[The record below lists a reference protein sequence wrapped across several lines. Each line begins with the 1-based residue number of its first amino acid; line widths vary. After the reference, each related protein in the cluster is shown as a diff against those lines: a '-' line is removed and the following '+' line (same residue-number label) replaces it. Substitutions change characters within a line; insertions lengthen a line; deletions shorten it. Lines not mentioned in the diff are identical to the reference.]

1 MIREILTY
9 PNEILFTDS
18 QDVEHFDGE
27 LHTLLDDMYETM
39 MHANGVGL
47 AGIQV
52 GVALNVLIINLP
64 NIDNI
69 IEKKDLIEV
78 INPKITSSS
87 GEQFNEEG
95 CLSVPGFLATVK
107 RYEDIV
113 VEHYDRFGKKITLET
128 TDFLAVAFQHE
139 MDHLRGS
146 LFIQRLS
153 ILENKKFKK
162 QYKKPS
168 SI

>member
-9 PNEILFTDS
+9 PNEMLFTDS
-18 QDVEHFDGE
+18 VDVEHFDSE

-52 GVALNVLIINLP
+52 GVARNVLIINPP
-64 NIDNI
+64 NAENLVVK
-69 IEKKDLIEV
+69 EDLVEV
-78 INPKITSSS
+78 INPVILSSR

-113 VEHYDRFGKKITLET
+113 VEYYDRFGEKITLEA

-162 QYKKPS
+162 QYKKA
-168 SI
+168 I

>member
-9 PNEILFTDS
+9 PNEMLFTDS
-18 QDVEHFDGE
+18 VDVEHFDSE

-39 MHANGVGL
+39 MYANGVGL

-52 GVALNVLIINLP
+52 GVARNVLIINPP
-64 NIDNI
+64 NAENLVVK
-69 IEKKDLIEV
+69 EDLVEV
-78 INPKITSSS
+78 INPVILSSR

-113 VEHYDRFGKKITLET
+113 VEYYDRFGEKITLEA

-162 QYKKPS
+162 QYKKA
-168 SI
+168 I